1 MAIIH
6 SCFLVKVITFVSE
19 RVEFANCCCQGA
31 DYAFGFAPCIVCIL
45 YNKVAIFVN
54 NAENIFKRVSH
65 VEVHRR
71 LVQHKAVQSVVLV
84 IQEVKSV
91 RWRDFRN
98 KFVVVIEISR
108 CNRSSGFRNRL
119 FDAQTLVVIFKI
131 MDFSVFLNLC
141 KTSAFKGIDV
151 AVIRRGNKRI
161 VCVIGND
168 FAADLDKF
176 VFDNA
181 VV

>member
-1 MAIIH
+1 
-6 SCFLVKVITFVSE
+6 
-19 RVEFANCCCQGA
+19 
-31 DYAFGFAPCIVCIL
+31 
-45 YNKVAIFVN
+45 
-54 NAENIFKRVSH
+54 
-65 VEVHRR
+65 
-71 LVQHKAVQSVVLV
+71 
-84 IQEVKSV
+84 
-91 RWRDFRN
+91 
-98 KFVVVIEISR
+98 
-108 CNRSSGFRNRL
+108 
-119 FDAQTLVVIFKI
+119 